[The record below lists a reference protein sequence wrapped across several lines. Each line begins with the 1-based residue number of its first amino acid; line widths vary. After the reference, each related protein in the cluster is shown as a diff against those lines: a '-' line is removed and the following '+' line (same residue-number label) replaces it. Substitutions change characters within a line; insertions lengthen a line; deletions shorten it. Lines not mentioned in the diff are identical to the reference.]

1 MAQARHRPGVRRG
14 EAESLRVG
22 PALAG
27 LLLLAGCVE
36 PRATAVDARFP
47 ALRDIPSHRLAD
59 AHPFV
64 LPAASRVTLFFC
76 RWPQDTPLPVSLP
89 VDATP
94 DERSAIETALRAW
107 EGAGLGVRFVTI
119 EGGSAPIEIRFED
132 EALAIGSGGDMG
144 NAVVDCRLAP
154 LSAQTEP
161 GIVRGAALARAQ
173 LRIARKTAPSWQGK
187 ARPLTPAELTG
198 TLIHELGHALGFQ
211 GHARR
216 GDTVMVREVEKI
228 PRIGAALLAGA
239 RFADPTLRALYQLPS
254 GAVLSNTPVEAWRTD
269 LVDRMARLAEQE
281 SLEGPYARVGE
292 SAARIFWRDPR
303 GAEYG
308 LIVIHVTEAIRRPA
322 TTRIVPEPRTRRAL
336 PRENDLRP
344 GQSARE

>member
-14 EAESLRVG
+14 RAGRRGACPL
-22 PALAG
+22 LAG
-27 LLLLAGCVE
+27 LLLLCGCVE
-36 PRATAVDARFP
+36 PRASAVDARFP

-59 AHPFV
+59 AHPFL

-76 RWPQDTPLPVSLP
+76 RWPRDTALPVSLP
-89 VDATP
+89 LDASP
-94 DERSAIETALRAW
+94 DERAAIEKALRAW

-132 EALAIGSGGDMG
+132 EALAIGKGGDMG

-154 LSAQTEP
+154 LSEQTDP
-161 GIVRGAALARAQ
+161 GIVRGAELARAQ

-198 TLIHELGHALGFQ
+198 TVLHELGHALGFQ
-211 GHARR
+211 GHVRR
-216 GDTVMVREVEKI
+216 GDTVMVREVERI
-228 PRIGAALLAGA
+228 PRAGAALLAGA
-239 RFADPTLRALYQLPS
+239 SFADPTLRALYQLPS
-254 GAVLSNTPVEAWRTD
+254 GAVLSSAPVEAWRTD

-281 SLEGPYARVGE
+281 DLDGPYARVGE
-292 SAARIFWRDPR
+292 SAARIFWRDHR

-322 TTRIVPEPRTRRAL
+322 TTRIVPEPRARRAL

-344 GQSARE
+344 GQSDRE